1 MPLGGAAR
9 EVSRNRCQEVVAGS
23 PQGTGDVI
31 GPDVT
36 ERRLEAGFG
45 GPARHQE
52 GVQGK
57 EGVFA
62 VWAERLGG
70 GGGGWCTVSEV
81 PFWVGPTVSARPL
94 SQARARPGRA
104 GQGPGPWGRG
114 LSGGT
119 DLGVGSA
126 ALVQGHESGGGPSW
140 EESGQPGEGGCGLS
154 PGHSTEEAPGSGRVG

>member
-70 GGGGWCTVSEV
+70 GGGRLVHS
-81 PFWVGPTVSARPL
+81 VGSPL
-94 SQARARPGRA
+94 LGGTHCVCEATQPGKGEAWTGRA
-104 GQGPGPWGRG
+104 GAWALGEGSERG
-114 LSGGT
+114 DRSGSRQR
-119 DLGVGSA
+119 GVGARPRVRGRSLVGGEWA
-126 ALVQGHESGGGPSW
+126 ARRGGLWAEPRT
-140 EESGQPGEGGCGLS
+140 L
-154 PGHSTEEAPGSGRVG
+154 H